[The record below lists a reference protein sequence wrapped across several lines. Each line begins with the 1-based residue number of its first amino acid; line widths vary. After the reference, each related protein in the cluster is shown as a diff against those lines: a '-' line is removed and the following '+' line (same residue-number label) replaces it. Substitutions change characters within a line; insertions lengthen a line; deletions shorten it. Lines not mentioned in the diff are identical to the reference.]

1 MDRRSARQLLEHLN
15 RDAERI
21 AAAFG
26 LRYRAIE
33 AERAHVKRRYGV
45 CYSDGTI
52 RIRLRHATSGRPL
65 KYSSLIS
72 TLCHE
77 LAHLRHFHHGPSF
90 RRYNARILA
99 WARAHGI
106 YRPGRRVVALEAPA
120 QGARLGGPAVS
131 PEKSPPEA
139 PARRLQPGEGPHQ
152 LPLFGPA
159 A

>member
-1 MDRRSARQLLEHLN
+1 MDRRSARQLLERLN

-52 RIRLRHATSGRPL
+52 RIRLRHATSDRPL

-99 WARAHGI
+99 WARTHGI
-106 YRPGRRVVALEAPA
+106 YRPGPHAVALEAPSP
-120 QGARLGGPAVS
+120 GRRLGAPDL
-131 PEKSPPEA
+131 PPKSLPEA
-139 PARRLQPGEGPHQ
+139 AVRRFQPGEGPHQ
-152 LPLFGPA
+152 LPLFGPGP
-159 A
+159 